1 MQWAQMEV
9 VVIIDRYIQTKM
21 TRLTMLTRLTKESD
35 LSETVS
41 IKLCFLTR
49 REKCNIKAI
58 SEEKYAESV
67 CKGPTVNYMSAAVKF
82 RFRATIEI
90 QKIQV

>member
-1 MQWAQMEV
+1 MQWAKMEV

-21 TRLTMLTRLTKESD
+21 TRLTMLTRLTKKVICLRQFPSNC
-35 LSETVS
+35 V
-41 IKLCFLTR
+41 FTR

-90 QKIQV
+90 QKIRV

>member
-1 MQWAQMEV
+1 MQWAKMEV

-21 TRLTMLTRLTKESD
+21 TRLTMLTRLTKKVICLRQF
-35 LSETVS
+35 LSNCVS
-41 IKLCFLTR
+41 TR

>member
-1 MQWAQMEV
+1 MQWAKMEV

-41 IKLCFLTR
+41 IKLCF
-49 REKCNIKAI
+49 NQA
-58 SEEKYAESV
+58 
-67 CKGPTVNYMSAAVKF
+67 
-82 RFRATIEI
+82 
-90 QKIQV
+90 